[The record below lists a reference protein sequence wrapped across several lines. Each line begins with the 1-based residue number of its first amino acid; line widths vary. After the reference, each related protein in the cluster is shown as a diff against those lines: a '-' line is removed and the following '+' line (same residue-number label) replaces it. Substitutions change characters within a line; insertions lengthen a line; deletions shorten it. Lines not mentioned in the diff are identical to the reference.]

1 MNTVLLDTN
10 IVSFILKQDTRQKL
24 YEPHVRGQI
33 LALSFM
39 TVAELYQWAT
49 FYQWGLR
56 RVTELEQ
63 ILARHVILPFDI
75 ELCRTWAK
83 VRAERRNVGLPI
95 SSEDAWVAATAVW
108 YNLPLITHNPKDFQ
122 HINNLTVITEYS

>member
-24 YEPHVRGQI
+24 YEPHVRGRI

-49 FYQWGLR
+49 FYQWGSR

-83 VRAERRNVGLPI
+83 IRAERRNVGLPI

-122 HINNLTVITEYS
+122 YISNLIIITEYS